1 MTDKELKNWIFSWVK
16 DVNSTPLDSEIN
28 DLIYMVDAHLAP
40 KMKRVDLDDMKEP
53 VTAVRIAEYTQGY
66 GDGYNRAIDDIK
78 SKYGDIYAEVKE

>member
-78 SKYGDIYAEVKE
+78 SKYGDIYVEVK

>member
-1 MTDKELKNWIFSWVK
+1 MTEKELKSWIFAWTK
-16 DVNSTPLDSEIN
+16 DVNGTPLDSEIN

-78 SKYGDIYAEVKE
+78 SKYGDIYVEVKE

>member
-78 SKYGDIYAEVKE
+78 SKYGDIYVEVKE